1 MMATMKVY
9 AHRGLSGL
17 YPENTM
23 LAFQRAAEAKFDA
36 IELDVQLTRDG
47 QVVIIHDEVID
58 RTTDG
63 SGLVMSYSLAE
74 LRRFDASRVRPE
86 AGVATRIPSFE
97 EYCEWASSDP
107 SVHTN
112 IEVKSSVIFYPGLEE
127 KTFAIIQKYHLGDR
141 VFFSSFNHLSL
152 VLLQQI
158 APGVPL
164 GLLVERQGLVHAG
177 SLCSRFGFDYFH
189 PALSSVTPE
198 GVAECHNH
206 GVGVQ
211 VWTVDAQADWDRMVA
226 AKVDA
231 VFSNFPHRTKAG

>member
-23 LAFQRAAEAKFDA
+23 IAFQRAAEANFDA

-47 QVVIIHDEVID
+47 QVVIIHDEAID
-58 RTTDG
+58 RTTNG
-63 SGLVMSYSLAE
+63 SGLVMSYSLAD
-74 LRRFDASRVRPE
+74 LRRFDASRVHPE
-86 AGVATRIPSFE
+86 AVGATRIPSFE

-107 SVHTN
+107 SVRTN

-127 KTFAIIQKYHLGDR
+127 KTFAIIQKYHLEDR

-152 VLLQQI
+152 ILLQQI

-164 GLLVERQGLVHAG
+164 GLLVEQQGLVHAG
-177 SLCSRFGFDYFH
+177 SLCSRFGFEYFH

-198 GVAECHNH
+198 DVAECHDH

-211 VWTVDAQADWDRMVA
+211 VWTVDSQADWDRMVA
-226 AKVDA
+226 ANVDA
-231 VFSNFPHRTKAG
+231 VFSNFSRRHDAE